1 MKKEDIERGVAELQ
15 ILEQSLQNF
24 SMQKQTFQAQLME
37 VENALEELKAPKGE
51 TYKIVG
57 SIMIAANK
65 DDLNKDLNYKREILG
80 LRVKNL
86 EKQEVALSEKA
97 KKIQEELM
105 LNLKKRKNEQ

>member
-1 MKKEDIERGVAELQ
+1 MENKIAQLQMIE
-15 ILEQSLQNF
+15 QNIQNVL
-24 SMQKQTFQAQLME
+24 MQKQTFQAQLME

-65 DDLNKDLNYKREILG
+65 DDLNKDLNSKREILG

-86 EKQEVALSEKA
+86 EKQEAALSEKA

-105 LNLKKRKNEQ
+105 LSLKKRKNEQ